1 MTHLANFAV
10 NPNALSSITLPYD
23 LFTNSQGLSMQHSI
37 FAINPVNRTSYGNET
52 WILDT
57 GATGHII
64 HSITL
69 FTKITS
75 STSTF
80 VQLPNGEKAIV
91 THIGT
96 YKWHPHLFLKM
107 CFVFLHSPL
116 IWLQLVNWQNLYLV
130 VFFFF
135 QTIASYRTLLVGTR
149 LEWVSC
155 TMSSICCKI
164 RNIASPFLLFYSPFS
179 SLLSILFLLVFLS
192 HICGIWD

>member
-1 MTHLANFAV
+1 MTHLADFAV

-57 GATGHII
+57 SATGHII

-96 YKWHPHLFLKM
+96 IQVTSTLVLKNVLCVPSFTFNMTSVSKLTKSLSCCVLFLSNY
-107 CFVFLHSPL
+107 CF
-116 IWLQLVNWQNLYLV
+116 I
-130 VFFFF
+130 
-135 QTIASYRTLLVGTR
+135 
-149 LEWVSC
+149 
-155 TMSSICCKI
+155 
-164 RNIASPFLLFYSPFS
+164 
-179 SLLSILFLLVFLS
+179 
-192 HICGIWD
+192 

>member
-1 MTHLANFAV
+1 VTHLANSTL

-23 LFTNSQGLSMQHSI
+23 PFTNSQGLSMQHSI

-96 YKWHPHLFLKM
+96 IQVTSTLVLKNVLCVPSFTFNMTLVSKLTKSLSCCVLFLSNY
-107 CFVFLHSPL
+107 CF
-116 IWLQLVNWQNLYLV
+116 I
-130 VFFFF
+130 
-135 QTIASYRTLLVGTR
+135 
-149 LEWVSC
+149 
-155 TMSSICCKI
+155 
-164 RNIASPFLLFYSPFS
+164 
-179 SLLSILFLLVFLS
+179 
-192 HICGIWD
+192 